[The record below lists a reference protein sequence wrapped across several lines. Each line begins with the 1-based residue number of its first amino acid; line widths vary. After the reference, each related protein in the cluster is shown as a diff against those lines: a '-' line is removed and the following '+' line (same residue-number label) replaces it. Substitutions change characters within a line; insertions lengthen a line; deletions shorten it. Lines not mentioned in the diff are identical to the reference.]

1 MLYDRFDVSVRTVK
15 ATPYVPANH
24 LIVRKTLTDNDFTL
38 KIISKLPERMT
49 SNEHRTFSTF
59 VNVKVVNNDTY
70 NSNNDND
77 DKNSKEK
84 NLKDD
89 KDESEMSNE
98 KKVTSSA
105 MKTRSRERQ
114 DKSESELLK
123 SKRSFSEQHVLVEWS
138 DGSYATVGSACGRLT
153 RYASYPS
160 VLSSIS
166 FIYLLFLHFFFLFYS
181 LLFGMQAGIE
191 IDVEKGNIVIMRK

>member
-1 MLYDRFDVSVRTVK
+1 MSHYRFDVSVRTVK

-24 LIVRKTLTDNDFTL
+24 LIVRKSLTDHDFTF
-38 KIISKLPERMT
+38 KIISKLPERVT

-70 NSNNDND
+70 NSNNND
-77 DKNSKEK
+77 DKSSKEK
-84 NLKDD
+84 YLKDD
-89 KDESEMSNE
+89 KDENEMSNE

-105 MKTRSRERQ
+105 MKTRSREKQ

-153 RYASYPS
+153 RYASSSLLSFLLLFSPF
-160 VLSSIS
+160 LSSP
-166 FIYLLFLHFFFLFYS
+166 LTL
-181 LLFGMQAGIE
+181 
-191 IDVEKGNIVIMRK
+191 

>member
-1 MLYDRFDVSVRTVK
+1 MLYNRFDVSVRTVK

-38 KIISKLPERMT
+38 KIISKLPERVT

-70 NSNNDND
+70 NNNNND
-77 DKNSKEK
+77 DKTI
-84 NLKDD
+84 KDD
-89 KDESEMSNE
+89 KDENE
-98 KKVTSSA
+98 VSHERKVTSSA
-105 MKTRSRERQ
+105 MKTRSREKQ

-153 RYASYPS
+153 RYASSPLLFFPL
-160 VLSSIS
+160 LSSPSSS
-166 FIYLLFLHFFFLFYS
+166 FS
-181 LLFGMQAGIE
+181 LIFDLSLMGVR
-191 IDVEKGNIVIMRK
+191 IDVDIDVDIGKITIMMN